1 MTQKMKNFSMKLS
14 KTHKAHFEAARAVAE
29 LSDFPKV
36 KVGCVA
42 VYKHH
47 IISSGFNSQKTEPL
61 QKQYNICRFSED
73 TIHSVH
79 SELACL
85 KPLIGRRDINFKYVD
100 LYVYRA
106 GSNNS
111 ALLARPCPSCM
122 KLIKDLGIRNIY
134 FTTYDGYSHE
144 NILE

>member
-1 MTQKMKNFSMKLS
+1 MKLT
-14 KTHKAHFEAARAVAE
+14 KTRRMYFEAARMMAE

-36 KVGCVA
+36 KVGTVA

-47 IISSGFNSQKTEPL
+47 IISSGHNSKKTAPL
-61 QKQYNICRFSED
+61 QKKYNIYRFSEE
-73 TIHSVH
+73 TIHSLH
-79 SELACL
+79 AELSCL
-85 KPLIGRRDINFKYVD
+85 KPLIGRKDINFKHVD

-106 GSNNS
+106 GNNNT

-122 KLIKDLGIRNIY
+122 KLITELGIKNIY
-134 FTTYDGYSHE
+134 YTTNTGYSYE